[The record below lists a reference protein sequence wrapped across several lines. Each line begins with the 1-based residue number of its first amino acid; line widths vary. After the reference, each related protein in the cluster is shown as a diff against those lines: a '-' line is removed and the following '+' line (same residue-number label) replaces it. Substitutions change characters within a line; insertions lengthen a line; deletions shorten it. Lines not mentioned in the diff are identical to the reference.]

1 MGTIVPGGGISGSPG
16 AGAVPG
22 VAGKVSCGATI
33 VSRETA
39 VSCLAAESR
48 AVVSRAV
55 VSRAVV
61 SRAVVV
67 SRTVVSRLVVES
79 CAIIGVEPS
88 ISATTIAAEKRK
100 LVIPVLPAIPDTK
113 FHYGFFLPVSDLAGA
128 GGGPSGTSDG
138 GRFLART
145 ESCFAFSLFA

>member
-1 MGTIVPGGGISGSPG
+1 MVPGGGASGSPG

-22 VAGKVSCGATI
+22 VGVGGIVNFGATN
-33 VSRETA
+33 VSFETA
-39 VSCLAAESR
+39 VSCVAAESR
-48 AVVSRAV
+48 TV

-79 CAIIGVEPS
+79 CAMIGAEPRS
-88 ISATTIAAEKRK
+88 IPTISAVEKRK
-100 LVIPVLPAIPDTK
+100 LVIPVLPAVRETK
-113 FHYGFFLPVSDLAGA
+113 FHYGFFVPVSDFPGV
-128 GGGPSGTSDG
+128 GGGPSGTSEG

-145 ESCFAFSLFA
+145 ESCFAFCLFA

>member
-1 MGTIVPGGGISGSPG
+1 MGTTVPGGGISGSPG

-22 VAGKVSCGATI
+22 VVGKVSCGATI

-39 VSCLAAESR
+39 VSCLAVESR
-48 AVVSRAV
+48 A
-55 VSRAVV
+55 
-61 SRAVVV
+61 
-67 SRTVVSRLVVES
+67 VVSRLVVES
-79 CAIIGVEPS
+79 CATIGAEPS

-100 LVIPVLPAIPDTK
+100 LVIPVLPAVPDTK